1 MAEGNRN
8 EQFVGNVVS
17 SIRTMLEQ
25 LPIVNVG
32 CSIYRVPKL
41 LREMNNI
48 AFIPQV
54 ISIGP
59 FHHRSREDLIST
71 EQYKLQGLVNFQLR
85 MTNNINSLE
94 FLVET
99 VQNWVNEARNYYA
112 EPINMNDEDFV
123 RMLLVDGCFIVEL
136 LILNYG
142 KYYRDAFI
150 GIKSNVDLQFYKRLL
165 HIGADLVK
173 LENQIPFFVLQHLF
187 NLIKQKDPF
196 QPVPFDSL
204 TTLFFRYGIVNN
216 YYLSNPLSKK
226 CPKHFI
232 DFLSFF
238 LVPTIPSKNNSKEEE
253 SIIPPSITELHEAG
267 VTIKKAENG
276 GGLMNVSFKNGVFEI
291 PPILIDDYFETM
303 MRNLIAF
310 EHFYVGNDNKC
321 IQYVSLL
328 EHLICTEKDVSL
340 LVKAGIIVNEIGGS
354 NIEVSEMF
362 NNLCKFV
369 TVPNCR
375 HFNHINKSL
384 REHCNRRWNKAIATL
399 KHNYFNTPWAIVSF
413 LGVIFLLV
421 LTILQTIF
429 SGISAF
435 PSKSNLSK

>member
-1 MAEGNRN
+1 
-8 EQFVGNVVS
+8 
-17 SIRTMLEQ
+17 
-25 LPIVNVG
+25 
-32 CSIYRVPKL
+32 
-41 LREMNNI
+41 
-48 AFIPQV
+48 
-54 ISIGP
+54 
-59 FHHRSREDLIST
+59 
-71 EQYKLQGLVNFQLR
+71 
-85 MTNNINSLE
+85 MTKNMNSLE

-123 RMLLVDGCFIVEL
+123 RMLLVDGCFIVGL

-142 KYYRDAFI
+142 QYYPNAFI
-150 GIKSNVDLQFYKRLL
+150 GIEHNVDFQFYKRLL

-173 LENQIPFFVLQHLF
+173 LENQIPFFVLQCLF

-204 TTLFFRYGIVNN
+204 TTVFFHYGIVNN

-238 LVPTIPSKNNSKEEE
+238 FIHTIPSKDNSNKTR
-253 SIIPPSITELHEAG
+253 SIIPPLITELHEAG
-267 VTIKKAENG
+267 VTIKKAENAECV
-276 GGLMNVSFKNGVFEI
+276 MNMSFENGVFEM

-321 IQYVSLL
+321 IQYMSLL

-340 LVKAGIIVNEIGGS
+340 LVKAGIIVNKIGGS
-354 NIEVSEMF
+354 NIEVSELF
-362 NNLCKFV
+362 NNLGKFV
-369 TVPNCR
+369 TVPNCC
-375 HFNHINKSL
+375 HFNHINKPL

-399 KHNYFNTPWAIVSF
+399 KHNYFNTPWTIVSF
-413 LGVIFLLV
+413 LGAILLLV

-429 SGISAF
+429 SSISAF
-435 PSKSNLSK
+435 PSKSNLSE

>member
-1 MAEGNRN
+1 MADGSRN
-8 EQFVGNVVS
+8 GQLCGNVVS
-17 SIRTMLEQ
+17 WIKTMLEQ

-41 LREMNNI
+41 LREMNNT

-54 ISIGP
+54 ISIGL
-59 FHHRSREDLIST
+59 FHHRSREDLIVT
-71 EQYKLQGLVNFQLR
+71 EQYKLQGLANFLLR
-85 MTNNINSLE
+85 TMNMNSVE

-99 VQNWVNEARNYYA
+99 AQTWVKDARDYYA
-112 EPINMNDEDFV
+112 EPINMNDEDFIK
-123 RMLLVDGCFIVEL
+123 MLLVDGCFIVEL

-142 KYYRDAFI
+142 QYDPDAFI
-150 GIKSNVDLQFYKRLL
+150 QIEHNRDLQFYKRFP

-173 LENQIPFFVLQHLF
+173 LENQIPFFVLQRLF
-187 NLIKQKDPF
+187 DLVKQKDPSISF
-196 QPVPFDSL
+196 IRL
-204 TTLFFRYGIVNN
+204 TTVFFHHGIVNK
-216 YYLSNPLSKK
+216 YYLSSLWLEK

-238 LVPTIPSKNNSKEEE
+238 FVPTIPSKNNSKEEE
-253 SIIPPSITELHEAG
+253 SIIPPSITELREAS
-267 VTIKKAENG
+267 VIIKKAKHG

-328 EHLICTEKDVSL
+328 DHLICTEKDVSV
-340 LVKAGIIVNEIGGS
+340 LVQAGIIINEIGGS
-354 NIEVSEMF
+354 SIEVSELF

-369 TVPNCR
+369 TVPNCC
-375 HFNHINKSL
+375 HFNDINKAL
-384 REHCNRRWNKAIATL
+384 REHCSRRWNKAKATL
-399 KHNYFNTPWAIVSF
+399 KHNYFNTPWAVVS
-413 LGVIFLLV
+413 LVGAILL
-421 LTILQTIF
+421 LILAILQTIF
-429 SGISAF
+429 SGIQVF
-435 PSKSNLSK
+435 SKK